1 MNTYN
6 IPTLPLPYDLET
18 IAVLKQVNKANKK
31 LAELKG
37 VAQTIPNEQI
47 LISSLTLQESRDS
60 SYVENIVTTHDELY
74 RAELEPTL
82 IEFNAA
88 TKEVLHYREAINEGF
103 RLVRD
108 KNILTLNHIK
118 RIQEIL
124 EENKAGFRSTPGT
137 KLKRE
142 SDDAIVY
149 VPPQDPLDVERSMV
163 NLEQF
168 INDNELSSVDPLIK
182 MAIIHHQ
189 FESIHPFYN
198 GNGRT
203 GRIVNIL
210 YLVISGLLDLPILY
224 LSRYITHNKGEYYR
238 LLQAI
243 RDKNTDNAKEWEEW
257 VLFILKGVESTAEDT
272 ITLVKSIG
280 AMMDDYKR
288 ILRPAFGKKY
298 SHDLINGLFYHPYTK
313 IEHVERNLQLSRQT
327 ASKYLNKIVALGLLH
342 KEKIGKENYYIN
354 TRLMDLFV
362 SFGEFDPL
370 VSTESIE
377 SVHVKEIE
385 KN

>member
-88 TKEVLHYREAINEGF
+88 AKEVLHYREAINEGF

-149 VPPQDPLDVERSMV
+149 VPPQDPMDVERCMV

-168 INDNELSSVDPLIK
+168 INDNELSLVDPLIK

-280 AMMDDYKR
+280 VMMDDYKR

-327 ASKYLNKIVALGLLH
+327 ASKYLSKIVALGLLH

-354 TRLMDLFV
+354 TRLMDLFA

-385 KN
+385 KK